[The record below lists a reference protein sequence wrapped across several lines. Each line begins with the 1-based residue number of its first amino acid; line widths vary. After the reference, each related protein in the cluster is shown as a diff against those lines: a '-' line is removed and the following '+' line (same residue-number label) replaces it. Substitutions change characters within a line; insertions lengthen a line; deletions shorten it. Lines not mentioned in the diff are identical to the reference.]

1 MKSAFLLLWTALWL
15 PPATGV
21 CSGITLD
28 QALHMAADSHPRL
41 RASNAQIEAARAGI
55 TTAKA
60 YPNPEVQSLAGY
72 QYYRVPGNV
81 KGAIQTHAVAQ
92 PLELGR
98 LRPTR
103 IEFAERTR
111 QSTEIALSEVRLGLL
126 SEVRRAWFQ
135 ALHFR
140 EQIAILNENL
150 RLVEEL
156 RQKIQVRVEVGEAG
170 RLELIRAETEV
181 ATAKNAV
188 ATARLQYVAEL
199 SQLRAAIGL
208 PAGTDIDQQG
218 ALDVPVPL
226 PSLDELRQQLL
237 DKHPALALAR
247 SEIRRA
253 DARLDY
259 ENALK
264 RPQPSLRAEYERP
277 PDSPNYRIGISIPLP
292 VWNRREGPIAEAVAL
307 VKEAQAIAATRQIQL
322 LAGLESAYGRYQT
335 TTQLLETY
343 QQGILVGAEAAV
355 RAAQAAYQLGER
367 GIVDVLDAQRALRT
381 VRLDFL
387 NAQYD
392 RQQALVDIDELRG
405 LIPGV
410 N

>member
-1 MKSAFLLLWTALWL
+1 M
-15 PPATGV
+15 GV
-21 CSGITLD
+21 CSGITLE
-28 QALHMAADSHPRL
+28 QAIALARDSHPRL
-41 RASNAQIEAARAGI
+41 QAGSAQIEAARAGI
-55 TTAKA
+55 ITAKA
-60 YPNPEVQSLAGY
+60 RPNPEVQTMAGY
-72 QYYRVPGNV
+72 QYFRVPNNITGPMQ
-81 KGAIQTHAVAQ
+81 AYAASQ

-111 QSTEIALSEVRLGLL
+111 QSTEIALTEIRLELL
-126 SEVRRAWFQ
+126 SAVRRAWFE

-181 ATAKNAV
+181 ATARNAV
-188 ATARLQYVAEL
+188 ATARLQYVSQL
-199 SQLRAAIGL
+199 SQLRATIGL
-208 PAGTDIDQQG
+208 PPDSDIDQQG
-218 ALDVPVPL
+218 ALENPPPL
-226 PSLDELRQQLL
+226 PPLAELRQQLL
-237 DKHPALALAR
+237 DRHPSLALAR
-247 SEIRRA
+247 NEIRRA

-264 RPQPSLRAEYERP
+264 RPQPSLRAEYERM
-277 PDSPNYRIGISIPLP
+277 PDVPNYRIGISIPLP
-292 VWNRREGPIAEAVAL
+292 VFNRREGPIAEAVAL
-307 VKEAQAIAATRQIQL
+307 VKEAQAIANSRQLQL

-343 QQGILVGAEAAV
+343 QRGVLVEAEAAV

-405 LIPGV
+405 IIPGV

>member
-1 MKSAFLLLWTALWL
+1 MRSASFLVWTALGL
-15 PPATGV
+15 PLWTGV
-21 CSGITLD
+21 CSGITLE
-28 QALHMAADSHPRL
+28 QALTIAGENHPRL
-41 RASNAQIEAARAGI
+41 RAGNAQIDAARAGI

-72 QYYRVPGNV
+72 QYFRVPGNV
-81 KGAIQTHAVAQ
+81 KGNIQTHAFSQ

-103 IEFAERTR
+103 IELADRTR
-111 QSTEIALSEVRLGLL
+111 QSTEFALSEIRLELL
-126 SEVRRAWFQ
+126 SSVRRAWFQ

-181 ATAKNAV
+181 ATARNAV
-188 ATARLQYVAEL
+188 ATARLRYVSEL
-199 SQLRAAIGL
+199 AQLRATIGM
-208 PAGTDIDQQG
+208 PAGADIDQQG
-218 ALDVPVPL
+218 ALDTPAPL
-226 PSLDELRQQLL
+226 PPLADLRQQLL
-237 DKHPALALAR
+237 DKHPSLALAR
-247 SEIRRA
+247 SEVRRA

-277 PDSPNYRIGISIPLP
+277 PDSPNYRVGISIPLP
-292 VWNRREGPIAEAVAL
+292 IWNRREGPIAEAVAL
-307 VKEAQAIAATRQIQL
+307 VREAQAIEASRQLQL
-322 LAGLESAYGRYQT
+322 VAGLEGAYGRYQT

-343 QQGILVGAEAAV
+343 QQGILVEAEAAV

-405 LIPGV
+405 LVPGV